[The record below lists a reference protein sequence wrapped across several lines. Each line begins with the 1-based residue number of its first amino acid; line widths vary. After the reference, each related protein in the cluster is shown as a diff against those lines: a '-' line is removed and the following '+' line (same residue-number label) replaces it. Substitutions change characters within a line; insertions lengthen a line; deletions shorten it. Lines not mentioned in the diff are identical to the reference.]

1 VSASHALF
9 GLLIDHA
16 PTFPPASLPVDEA
29 IEEDRRARQSDESWM
44 LARLAWPA
52 SKLAELGDEKRE
64 LTVILD
70 GPPPENDPRVKAVE
84 GRGDPAEL
92 AGGLAKEV
100 YVEGADLDQLAD
112 LGLRAKIR
120 CGGEH
125 VPSVD
130 ELAEFISGCRERGL
144 PFKATAGL
152 HHAVRQGEAHGFV
165 NLLAAAIWD
174 ESALEEEDAEAF
186 LLTETAFE
194 WRDRFV
200 GPIQIDLARELFVGF
215 GSCSF
220 FEPVDELKSLGL
232 L

>member
-16 PTFPPASLPVDEA
+16 PTFPPAQLPVDEA
-29 IEEDRRARQSDESWM
+29 IEEDRRARRSDESWM
-44 LARLAWPA
+44 LDRLAWPA
-52 SKLAELGDEKRE
+52 SKLAELGDEQRE

-70 GPPPENDPRVKAVE
+70 GPPPDGDPRVKAVE

-92 AGGLAKEV
+92 AGAAREV
-100 YVEGADLDQLAD
+100 YVEGGDLDQLAD

-130 ELAEFISGCRERGL
+130 ELAGFMQGCRERKL

-152 HHAVRQGEAHGFV
+152 HHAVREGGAHGFV
-165 NLLAAAIWD
+165 NLLAAAVFD
-174 ESALEEEDAEAF
+174 EEALAEEDAAAF
-186 LLTETAFE
+186 RLNETHFM
-194 WRDRFV
+194 WRDRDAA
-200 GPIQIDLARELFVGF
+200 PIEILNARELFVGF

-220 FEPVDELKSLGL
+220 FEPVDELKALGL

>member
-1 VSASHALF
+1 MSASHALF

-16 PTFPPASLPVDEA
+16 PTFPPAELPVDEA
-29 IEEDRRARQSDESWM
+29 IEEDRRARSSDEWWM
-44 LARLAWPA
+44 LGRLAWPA
-52 SKLAELGDEKRE
+52 SKLADLGDQDRE

-70 GPPPENDPRVKAVE
+70 APPPDGDPRVKAVE

-92 AGGLAKEV
+92 AGLANEV
-100 YVEGADLDQLAD
+100 YVEGGDLDQLAA

-130 ELAEFISGCRERGL
+130 ELAEFMQGCRERKL

-152 HHAVRQGEAHGFV
+152 HHAVRQGDSHGFV
-165 NLLAAAIWD
+165 NLLAASVFD
-174 ESALEEEDAEAF
+174 EEALAEEDPAAFRLDEAHF
-186 LLTETAFE
+186 R
-194 WRDRFV
+194 WRDRDAA
-200 GPIQIDLARELFVGF
+200 PIEILNARELFVGF